1 MNDREQ
7 LLERLNSGRDEYLAA
22 LEGVTEEQ
30 AAAKPATG
38 WSILECA
45 EHVAVVEEN
54 LRRRVMEQATPT
66 ETEMSREREAF
77 FAAVAANRGRKI
89 AAPEV
94 ALPTGRF
101 TTLREAVECFCR
113 NRQQTIA
120 YIASCQDDL
129 RRLTTNHPMIGV
141 VSGQE
146 IIILMM
152 AHPFRHAQQIQ
163 EIRGQ

>member
-1 MNDREQ
+1 
-7 LLERLNSGRDEYLAA
+7 LASV
-22 LEGVTEEQ
+22 EGVTEEQ

-45 EHVAVVEEN
+45 EHVAIVEEN
-54 LRRRVMEQATPT
+54 LRWRLMEQATPT
-66 ETEMSREREAF
+66 ETEMSREREGF

-89 AAPEV
+89 QAPKV
-94 ALPTGRF
+94 AQPCGRF

-120 YIASCQDDL
+120 YIASRQDDL
-129 RRLTTNHPMIGV
+129 RRLTTDHPLIGAA
-141 VSGQE
+141 SGQE
-146 IIILMM
+146 IIILIM

-163 EIRGQ
+163 EMRASSAQLSGS

>member
-1 MNDREQ
+1 MNDRDQ
-7 LLERLNSGRDEYLAA
+7 LLEKLNSGRDEFLASV
-22 LEGVTEEQ
+22 EGVTEEQ
-30 AAAKPATG
+30 AAAKPSTG

-101 TTLREAVECFCR
+101 TTLREAVE
-113 NRQQTIA
+113 
-120 YIASCQDDL
+120 
-129 RRLTTNHPMIGV
+129 
-141 VSGQE
+141 
-146 IIILMM
+146 
-152 AHPFRHAQQIQ
+152 
-163 EIRGQ
+163 